1 MFILCFINTSIR
13 PVFSAIPAP
22 IIVTSTSPNGAND
35 WKFETMLPKNILS
48 CSLVNKFIAII
59 FSPVDGWI
67 ALTSWL
73 DIIADNTNITPHNI
87 KNIVTESG
95 SLFPTLSTEFNTLS
109 NKPTFLF
116 SIFTFP
122 NYIAP

>member
-1 MFILCFINTSIR
+1 
-13 PVFSAIPAP
+13 
-22 IIVTSTSPNGAND
+22 
-35 WKFETMLPKNILS
+35 MLPKNILS

-87 KNIVTESG
+87 KNIVTGSG

-109 NKPTFLF
+109 NKPTYLF
-116 SIFTFP
+116 SVFTFP